1 MPTAVLARGDA
12 LGGEQDCIV
21 SCMSTIQPIE
31 YVAVK
36 GFASIKDVKLTLA
49 PDVTVLIGAN
59 GAGKS
64 NIIRSFELMAH
75 IMKSRLQNYVL
86 ARGGMNN
93 LLHVGPQGRDSAL
106 SLNVQFSPKD
116 ADTSN
121 GYIARLRSTDEDS
134 AFLEEWLTF
143 HDRKKYAAPY
153 DSPLPAGTETAL
165 EKLSGKEQRFAE
177 YVRPL
182 LAGIR
187 VFHFDDVG
195 SQAPPKTFSSVADNL
210 SLHPDAGNIAAYLL
224 RLKAELPD
232 DYFEI
237 VSAIRNVAPFFD
249 DFVLVPEGASQDNVR
264 LRWTQKNLD
273 TVFNAAQLSDGTLRF
288 ICLATLLLAPDRPQC
303 IVLDEPELGL
313 HPHAIVQLA
322 ALLRKAAHAGRQ
334 CVVATQSALL
344 LDEFSV
350 HNVAVLTRNNGESQV
365 VSPSEEQLEA
375 FLSDYTLGE
384 MWRMNLLGG
393 NLRYEEAL

>member
-1 MPTAVLARGDA
+1 
-12 LGGEQDCIV
+12 
-21 SCMSTIQPIE
+21 MSTIQPIE

-86 ARGGMNN
+86 ARGGINN

-106 SLNVQFSPKD
+106 SLNVQFSPND

-143 HDRKKYAAPY
+143 HDRKKYTAPY

-165 EKLSGKEQRFAE
+165 EKLSGKEKRFAE

-224 RLKAELPD
+224 RLKDELPD

-237 VSAIRNVAPFFD
+237 VSAIRNVAPF
-249 DFVLVPEGASQDNVR
+249 LMTSSWSR
-264 LRWTQKNLD
+264 K
-273 TVFNAAQLSDGTLRF
+273 
-288 ICLATLLLAPDRPQC
+288 
-303 IVLDEPELGL
+303 EPL
-313 HPHAIVQLA
+313 
-322 ALLRKAAHAGRQ
+322 KTT
-334 CVVATQSALL
+334 CV
-344 LDEFSV
+344 
-350 HNVAVLTRNNGESQV
+350 
-365 VSPSEEQLEA
+365 
-375 FLSDYTLGE
+375 
-384 MWRMNLLGG
+384 
-393 NLRYEEAL
+393 